1 MLEKIDLEKI
11 INDPSYG
18 EEETK
23 RFKRDIMKSLTIQGY
38 DELLDMYGDLT
49 YYIEKHRDLLLS
61 GCEKKRDFLLQG
73 CNGLTNAQQEIKKE
87 YETLLQFNQKSFE
100 HLEKLLTE
108 RQNLI
113 NNKEE

>member
-18 EEETK
+18 EEETSVNSIK
-23 RFKRDIMKSLTIQGY
+23 VKRDIVKSLTIQGY
-38 DELLDMYGDLT
+38 DELVDMYGDLT

-61 GCEKKRDFLLQG
+61 GCV
-73 CNGLTNAQQEIKKE
+73 GLTNAQQEIKKE

-108 RQNLI
+108 RQDLI
-113 NNKEE
+113 NNKGE

>member
-18 EEETK
+18 EEEDTIK
-23 RFKRDIMKSLTIQGY
+23 VKGDIMKSLTIQGY
-38 DELLDMYGDLT
+38 DELIDMYQHLT
-49 YYIEKHRDLLLS
+49 YYIEKHRD
-61 GCEKKRDFLLQG
+61 FLLQG
-73 CNGLTNAQQEIKKE
+73 CVGLTNAQQEIKKE

-108 RQNLI
+108 RQKLI
-113 NNKEE
+113 NNKGE

>member
-18 EEETK
+18 EEEPK
-23 RFKRDIMKSLTIQGY
+23 RFSRDIMKSLTIQGY
-38 DELLDMYGDLT
+38 DELVDMYGDLT

-61 GCEKKRDFLLQG
+61 GCV
-73 CNGLTNAQQEIKKE
+73 GLTNAQQEIKKE

-113 NNKEE
+113 NNKGE

>member
-1 MLEKIDLEKI
+1 MLEKVDLDKI

-18 EEETK
+18 EEETSTNSIK
-23 RFKRDIMKSLTIQGY
+23 VKRDIMKSLTIQGY
-38 DELLDMYGDLT
+38 DELVDMYGDLI

-61 GCEKKRDFLLQG
+61 GCV
-73 CNGLTNAQQEIKKE
+73 GLVNAQQEIKKE

-100 HLEKLLTE
+100 HLEKLLIE

-113 NNKEE
+113 SKKEE

>member
-18 EEETK
+18 EEEDKK
-23 RFKRDIMKSLTIQGY
+23 RFSRDIMKSLTIQGY
-38 DELLDMYGDLT
+38 DELVDMYGDLI
-49 YYIEKHRDLLLS
+49 YYIERQK
-61 GCEKKRDFLLQG
+61 DFLLEG
-73 CNGLTNAQQEIKKE
+73 CVGLPNVQQEIKRQ
-87 YETLLQFNQKSFE
+87 YELELKFNEKSFE
-100 HLEKLLTE
+100 HLVMLLTE

>member
-1 MLEKIDLEKI
+1 MLEKIDLDKI

-18 EEETK
+18 EEEDTRK
-23 RFKRDIMKSLTIQGY
+23 VKRDIMKSLTIQGY
-38 DELLDMYGDLT
+38 DELVDMYGDLT

-61 GCEKKRDFLLQG
+61 GCV
-73 CNGLTNAQQEIKKE
+73 GLTNAQQEIKKE

-113 NNKEE
+113 NNKEK

>member
-1 MLEKIDLEKI
+1 MLEKVDLEKV

-18 EEETK
+18 EEEEPK
-23 RFKRDIMKSLTIQGY
+23 RFSRDIMKSLTIQGY
-38 DELLDMYGDLT
+38 DELVDMYGDLI

-61 GCEKKRDFLLQG
+61 G

-87 YETLLQFNQKSFE
+87 YETLLNFNQKSFE

-113 NNKEE
+113 NKKEE

>member
-1 MLEKIDLEKI
+1 MLEKIDLDKI

-18 EEETK
+18 EEEDKK
-23 RFKRDIMKSLTIQGY
+23 RFSRDIMKSLTIQGY
-38 DELLDMYGDLT
+38 DELVDMYGDLI

-61 GCEKKRDFLLQG
+61 G

-87 YETLLQFNQKSFE
+87 YETLLDFNQKSFE
-100 HLEKLLTE
+100 HLEKLLIE

-113 NNKEE
+113 NSKEE

>member
-18 EEETK
+18 EVEDK
-23 RFKRDIMKSLTIQGY
+23 RKVKRDIMKSLTIQGY
-38 DELLDMYGDLT
+38 DELIDMYQDLT
-49 YYIEKHRDLLLS
+49 YYIEKHRD
-61 GCEKKRDFLLQG
+61 FLLQG
-73 CNGLTNAQQEIKKE
+73 CVGLTNAQQEIKKE

-108 RQNLI
+108 RQELI
-113 NNKEE
+113 NKKGE

>member
-18 EEETK
+18 EEEEPK
-23 RFKRDIMKSLTIQGY
+23 RFSRDIMKSLTIQGY
-38 DELLDMYGDLT
+38 DELVDMYGDLT
-49 YYIEKHRDLLLS
+49 YYIEK
-61 GCEKKRDFLLQG
+61 KRDFLLSG

-100 HLEKLLTE
+100 HLEKLLIE
-108 RQNLI
+108 RQKLI
-113 NNKEE
+113 SKKGE

>member
-18 EEETK
+18 EEETTK
-23 RFKRDIMKSLTIQGY
+23 VKRDIMKSLTIQGY
-38 DELLDMYGDLT
+38 DELVDMYGDLI

-61 GCEKKRDFLLQG
+61 GCV
-73 CNGLTNAQQEIKKE
+73 GLTNAQQEIKKE
-87 YETLLQFNQKSFE
+87 YETLLDFNQKSFE
-100 HLEKLLTE
+100 HLEKLLIE

>member
-38 DELLDMYGDLT
+38 DELIDMYNDLD
-49 YYIEKHRDLLLS
+49 YYIERQKDLLLE
-61 GCEKKRDFLLQG
+61 GCV
-73 CNGLTNAQQEIKKE
+73 GLPNAQQEIKKE
-87 YETLLQFNQKSFE
+87 YELELKFNEKSFE
-100 HLEKLLTE
+100 HLVMLLTE

>member
-18 EEETK
+18 EEETSTNSIK
-23 RFKRDIMKSLTIQGY
+23 VKRDIMNSLTIQGY
-38 DELLDMYGDLT
+38 DELVDMYGDLT
-49 YYIEKHRDLLLS
+49 YYIEKHRDFLLS
-61 GCEKKRDFLLQG
+61 G

-100 HLEKLLTE
+100 HLEKLLIE
-108 RQNLI
+108 RQKLI
-113 NNKEE
+113 NKKEE

>member
-18 EEETK
+18 EEEPK
-23 RFKRDIMKSLTIQGY
+23 RFSRDIMKSLTIQGY
-38 DELLDMYGDLT
+38 DELVDMYGDLT
-49 YYIEKHRDLLLS
+49 YYIEK
-61 GCEKKRDFLLQG
+61 KRDFLLEG
-73 CNGLTNAQQEIKKE
+73 CTGLTNAQQEIKKE

-108 RQNLI
+108 RQKLI
-113 NNKEE
+113 NKKEE

>member
-18 EEETK
+18 EEEDTRKVNK
-23 RFKRDIMKSLTIQGY
+23 RIIMKALTIQGY
-38 DELLDMYGDLT
+38 DELVDMYNDLT
-49 YYIEKHRDLLLS
+49 YYIEKHRD
-61 GCEKKRDFLLQG
+61 FLLEG
-73 CNGLTNAQQEIKKE
+73 CHGLTNAQQEIKKE

-108 RQNLI
+108 RQKLI
-113 NNKEE
+113 SKKEE

>member
-18 EEETK
+18 EEEDKK

-38 DELLDMYGDLT
+38 GELIDMYNDLD
-49 YYIEKHRDLLLS
+49 YYIERQK
-61 GCEKKRDFLLQG
+61 DFLLEG
-73 CNGLTNAQQEIKKE
+73 CVGLPNVQQEIKKQ
-87 YETLLQFNQKSFE
+87 YELALQINQKCFE
-100 HLEKLLTE
+100 HLEKLLIE

>member
-18 EEETK
+18 EEEETTK
-23 RFKRDIMKSLTIQGY
+23 VKGDIMKSLTIQGY
-38 DELLDMYGDLT
+38 DELIDMYGHLT

-61 GCEKKRDFLLQG
+61 GCV
-73 CNGLTNAQQEIKKE
+73 GLTNAQQEIKKE

-100 HLEKLLTE
+100 HLEKLLIE

>member
-18 EEETK
+18 EEEPK

-38 DELLDMYGDLT
+38 DELVDMYGDLI
-49 YYIEKHRDLLLS
+49 YYIERHRDLLLS
-61 GCEKKRDFLLQG
+61 GCV
-73 CNGLTNAQQEIKKE
+73 GLVNAQQEIKKE
-87 YETLLQFNQKSFE
+87 YETLLNFNQKSFE

-108 RQNLI
+108 RQKLI
-113 NNKEE
+113 NKKEE

>member
-18 EEETK
+18 EEEEPK
-23 RFKRDIMKSLTIQGY
+23 RFSRDIMKSLTIQGY
-38 DELLDMYGDLT
+38 DELVDMYEDLT
-49 YYIEKHRDLLLS
+49 YYIEKHRDLILS
-61 GCEKKRDFLLQG
+61 MCV
-73 CNGLTNAQQEIKKE
+73 GLPNLQQEIKRQ
-87 YETLLQFNQKSFE
+87 YELALQFNQKSFE

-108 RQNLI
+108 RQKLI

>member
-18 EEETK
+18 EEEEPK
-23 RFKRDIMKSLTIQGY
+23 RFSRDIMKSLTIQGY
-38 DELLDMYGDLT
+38 DELVDMYGDLT
-49 YYIEKHRDLLLS
+49 YYIEK
-61 GCEKKRDFLLQG
+61 KRDFLLEG
-73 CNGLTNAQQEIKKE
+73 CTGLTNAQQEIKKE

-113 NNKEE
+113 NNKGE

>member
-18 EEETK
+18 EEEEPK
-23 RFKRDIMKSLTIQGY
+23 RFSRDIMKSLTIQGY
-38 DELLDMYGDLT
+38 DELVDMYGDLT
-49 YYIEKHRDLLLS
+49 YYIEK
-61 GCEKKRDFLLQG
+61 KRDFLLSG
-73 CNGLTNAQQEIKKE
+73 CIGLTNAQQEIKKE

-100 HLEKLLTE
+100 HLEKLLIE

-113 NNKEE
+113 SKKGE

>member
-18 EEETK
+18 EDETITNSIK
-23 RFKRDIMKSLTIQGY
+23 VKRDIMKSLTIQGY
-38 DELLDMYGDLT
+38 DELVDMYGDLT
-49 YYIEKHRDLLLS
+49 YYIERQK
-61 GCEKKRDFLLQG
+61 DFLLEG
-73 CNGLTNAQQEIKKE
+73 CVGLPNVQQEIKRQ
-87 YETLLQFNQKSFE
+87 YELELKFNEKSFE
-100 HLEKLLTE
+100 HLVMLLTE

>member
-18 EEETK
+18 EEEPK
-23 RFKRDIMKSLTIQGY
+23 RFSRDIMKSLTIQGY
-38 DELLDMYGDLT
+38 DELVDMYGDLT
-49 YYIEKHRDLLLS
+49 YYIEKHRDFLLS
-61 GCEKKRDFLLQG
+61 G

-113 NNKEE
+113 NKKEE

>member
-18 EEETK
+18 EEDTK

-38 DELLDMYGDLT
+38 DELVDMYGDLI
-49 YYIEKHRDLLLS
+49 YYIEKQRDLLLS
-61 GCEKKRDFLLQG
+61 GCVGLQ
-73 CNGLTNAQQEIKKE
+73 NAQQEIKKE
-87 YETLLQFNQKSFE
+87 YETLLNFNQKSFE

-108 RQNLI
+108 RQKLI
-113 NNKEE
+113 SKKEE